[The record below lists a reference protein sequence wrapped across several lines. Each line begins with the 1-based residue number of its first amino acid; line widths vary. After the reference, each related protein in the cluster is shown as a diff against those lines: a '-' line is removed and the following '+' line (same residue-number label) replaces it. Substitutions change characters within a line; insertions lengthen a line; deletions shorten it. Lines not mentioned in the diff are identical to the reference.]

1 MKLASVAKTGGK
13 KGPLAPLEV
22 KESISLQNIIN
33 SLFCRKLWPESPIA
47 MYRLNRL
54 SLESIA
60 HLCWEAKALQGVA
73 LFLLYLLMGCSYE
86 VLPWGESPGREDE
99 QRLPFISPLRQ
110 APMR

>member
-73 LFLLYLLMGCSYE
+73 LFLPYLLRAAPTKCCR
-86 VLPWGESPGREDE
+86 GEKVPAERTNRGS
-99 QRLPFISPLRQ
+99 LS
-110 APMR
+110 